1 MSVFRENKYQKRYGF
16 YPDPDSMGRLKP
28 CRWDNLGMDRKSDFI
43 GYYVSMLNGYTQTYE
58 SSLNKQVYRMRQKMK
73 QSSEDEWDSSKDGRN
88 VQTHYEKLWMYHC
101 ISIGV
106 NPDYILTNIRPR

>member
-1 MSVFRENKYQKRYGF
+1 MSMVRESKYSKRYCF
-16 YPDPDSMGRLKP
+16 YMYPDGVGRAKP
-28 CRWDNLGMDRKSDFI
+28 CRWGKLGMDRKSDFL

-101 ISIGV
+101 LSIGLD
-106 NPDYILTNIRPR
+106 PDYILRNIKPR